1 MDNRI
6 VAGLRHDRFLWI
18 AILFV
23 TLLRLVFIPLMGMM
37 PQDAY
42 YFFYSQH
49 LSLSYF
55 DHPPAI
61 AWMLRI
67 FTTVF
72 GRHVFA
78 LKLADSVVTALTVVM
93 FYQLAGLFLSR
104 ARQQR
109 ALILL
114 LSTLMV
120 TILGLVS
127 TPDIPLLL
135 MWTITLRFLYYAVFD
150 NRKWS
155 WIAAGVF
162 MGLAFDSKYTAV
174 LLPAGLLVFLVLSK
188 PHRRWLLSG
197 WYWASMLCFVIMTL
211 PVVIWNM
218 RNGFASF
225 RFQSASRMQD
235 ASHGITFNPLD
246 FLGVVGHQS
255 ALLLPVL
262 FFFLLLL
269 CWKTARRM
277 FTRWKK
283 ISAEQLFLLSFFAPT
298 FFGFFALSPIYWVKL
313 NWMMPAYITGLIWVS
328 IYFPWKW
335 LRAQYWVSIAV
346 HVALAVEVLFY
357 VVPVRSDDT
366 WVGWK
371 TLSHEMQELTNQ
383 HPDYF
388 IFSADDYKTS
398 AVLNFYLRDDVYG
411 ENILHR
417 PALEFDFIGTEL
429 DDLAGRNAFF
439 VDSNNNGDRPVPD
452 TVYYPVS
459 LQKYFESV
467 KPLKQIRVMRGG
479 SVVRTFMVY
488 ECRGY
493 KPRG

>member
-6 VAGLRHDRFLWI
+6 VASLRHDRFLWV

-23 TLLRLVFIPLMGMM
+23 SLLRLVFIPLMGMM

-78 LKLADSVVTALTVVM
+78 LKLADSVVTALAVVM
-93 FYQLAGLFLSR
+93 FYRLAGLFLSR

-109 ALILL
+109 ALMLI

-120 TILGLVS
+120 TILSMVS

-135 MWTITLRFLYYAVFD
+135 MWAIALNFLYRAVFES
-150 NRKWS
+150 KPWS
-155 WIAAGVF
+155 WIGAGVF

-174 LLPAGLLVFLVLSK
+174 LLPIGLFLFLLVSK
-188 PHRRWLLSG
+188 EHRRLIWSG
-197 WYWASMLCFVIMTL
+197 WYWLSMLFFMIMIL

-225 RFQSASRMQD
+225 RFQSASRMQA
-235 ASHGITFNPLD
+235 ASHGIAFHPLD
-246 FLGVVGHQS
+246 FLGVVGHQA

-262 FFFLLLL
+262 FFFLLVL
-269 CWKTARRM
+269 CWRTIRRI

-283 ISAEQLFLLSFFAPT
+283 ISAKQLFLLSFFAPT
-298 FFGFFALSPIYWVKL
+298 FFGFFLLSPIYWVKL
-313 NWMMPAYITGLIWVS
+313 NWMMPAYMTGLIWVS
-328 IYFPWKW
+328 VYFPWKW
-335 LRAQYWVSIAV
+335 LRVQYWVSIAV
-346 HVALAVEVLFY
+346 HVAMAVEVLFY

-366 WVGWK
+366 WVGWN
-371 TLSHEMQELTNQ
+371 TLSREMRVLTDQ

-388 IFSADDYKTS
+388 VFSADDYKTS

-417 PALEFDFIGTEL
+417 PALQFDFIGTEL

-452 TVYYPVS
+452 TVYYPFT
-459 LQKYFESV
+459 LHKYFESV
-467 KPLKQIRVMRGG
+467 QPLKRIRVMRNG

-488 ECRGY
+488 ECKGY